1 MIRNEFTKR
10 IELEVLSILGFRYVT
25 GKLFDEETSD
35 YVLYNGGYI
44 LDPDN
49 SCIVHSND
57 TIFDLIGNYK
67 LTEALFKIFL
77 RKENEDNG
85 LYVFSSSIID
95 EEKYNVDRYLR
106 RSVRLEC
113 TCPIISFESKKY
125 FNLNLAY
132 IELMYMISGYPLD
145 LNLADIDY
153 TEESMKE
160 KYMKR
165 RS

>member
-1 MIRNEFTKR
+1 MIRNELIKR
-10 IELEVLSILGFRYVT
+10 VELEILSVLGFEYVN
-25 GKLFDEETSD
+25 GKVFDQDSMD
-35 YVLYNGGYI
+35 YVIYNDGYI

-49 SCIVHSND
+49 SYIIHSND
-57 TIFDLIGNYK
+57 TIFDIIGNYK
-67 LTEALFKIFL
+67 LTETLFKIFL
-77 RKENEDNG
+77 AKENEDNG

-106 RSVRLEC
+106 RAVRLEC
-113 TCPIISFESKKY
+113 TSPIIAFESKKY

-145 LNLADIDY
+145 LNLSELDY
-153 TEESMKE
+153 TEESMKD
-160 KYMKR
+160 KFMKR